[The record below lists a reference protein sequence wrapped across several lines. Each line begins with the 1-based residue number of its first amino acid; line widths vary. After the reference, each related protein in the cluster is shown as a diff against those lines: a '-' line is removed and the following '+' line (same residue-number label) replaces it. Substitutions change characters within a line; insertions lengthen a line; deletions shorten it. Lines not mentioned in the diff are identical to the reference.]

1 MILKSFSRSGTTH
14 NEDVFEITPTY
25 GFVLDGATGLLKEKV
40 TNMESDAQWFV
51 NEWKTFLNKNITNT
65 KPLHEILKQG
75 VELIESNYL
84 NIEGAKEVKSKP
96 SACIAM
102 YRVINKELEYFLLGD
117 CGLIIS
123 LESGEVIHLQ
133 PQQVA
138 KFDQMNIDRM
148 VKLAKE
154 KNIDVISA
162 RPLINEYLV
171 ETRLTQ
177 NTKDGYYIL
186 SNSYEAIDNGLYGKI
201 DFTKVTQIIILS
213 DGFSQIFDTFEIM
226 KVDKFAEII
235 ESGCSLGE
243 LYNTL
248 WNLQEKDK
256 SCNKYPR
263 VKVRDDATIIV
274 YGK

>member
-1 MILKSFSRSGTTH
+1 
-14 NEDVFEITPTY
+14 
-25 GFVLDGATGLLKEKV
+25 
-40 TNMESDAQWFV
+40 MESDAQWFV
-51 NEWKTFLNKNITNT
+51 NGWKTFLNKNTTNT
-65 KPLHEILKQG
+65 KPLHEILKEG

-96 SACIAM
+96 SSGIAL
-102 YRVINKELEYFLLGD
+102 YRVINNELEYFLLGD
-117 CGLIIS
+117 CGLIVS

-133 PQQVA
+133 PQQLT
-138 KFDQMNIDRM
+138 KLDQINIDRM
-148 VKLAKE
+148 AKLAKE
-154 KNIDVISA
+154 KNIDVVNA

-186 SNSYEAIDNGLYGKI
+186 SDSYESIDNGLYGKI
-201 DFTKVTQIIILS
+201 DFTNVTQIIALS
-213 DGFSQIFDTFEIM
+213 DGFSQIFDTFGIM
-226 KVDKFAEII
+226 QVDKFVEII
-235 ESGCSLGE
+235 ESGYSLGE

-256 SCNKYPR
+256 LCNKYPR
-263 VKVRDDATIIV
+263 FKVRDDATIIV